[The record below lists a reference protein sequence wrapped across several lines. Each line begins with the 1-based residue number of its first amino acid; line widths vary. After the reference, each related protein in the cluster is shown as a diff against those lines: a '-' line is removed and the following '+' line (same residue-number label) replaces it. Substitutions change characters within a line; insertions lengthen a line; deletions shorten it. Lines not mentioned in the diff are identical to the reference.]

1 MRRDRGNMPQNFNT
15 VVKARFLQGLLPD
28 APPRG
33 TLSDQ
38 SYRRAVHALLFW
50 GRVVIRRTWAT

>member
-1 MRRDRGNMPQNFNT
+1 MPQNFNT
-15 VVKARFLQGLLPD
+15 VVKARCLQGLD
-28 APPRG
+28 VPPRG
-33 TLSDQ
+33 ALSDQ